1 MRGNLERAAHI
12 AAPGLRRW
20 HCALAGRRT
29 GAPESRRHDGFARQF
44 SERPCQFGCLV
55 VTPVPKPRWVQRNG
69 HDDICFL
76 QQVASGAVEPARK
89 AGYEVQPVG
98 MLESQ
103 NRTAAVFVVAH
114 HSSGPIEGRRVGKT
128 GGAVRV
134 AARIEFER
142 QTAAETGRSVEK
154 LDILPARGAKAARL
168 RHLSTATDTQRRI
181 EKIERAAPGT
191 PQTAFQSAAHRG

>member
-29 GAPESRRHDGFARQF
+29 GTPESRGHDGFARQLP
-44 SERPCQFGCLV
+44 ERPCEFGCLV
-55 VTPVPKPRWVQRNG
+55 VAPVPKPRCVQRHG
-69 HDDICFL
+69 HDHIRVV
-76 QQVASGAVEPARK
+76 QQITASAVQPARK
-89 AGYEVQPVG
+89 SRYEIQPVG
-98 MLESQ
+98 MLQ
-103 NRTAAVFVVAH
+103 GQDGTTAVFVIAH
-114 HSSGPIEGRRVGKT
+114 HGTGPIEGRRIGKT
-128 GGAVRV
+128 GGAMRV

-142 QTAAETGRSVEK
+142 QTAAETGGSVEK
-154 LDILPARGAKAARL
+154 LDILPASGTEAARL
-168 RHLSTATDTQRRI
+168 RHLSTATDAQRRI